1 MLTYAT
7 KLFLIVALSL
17 TGLANTPTRS
27 NRQDEVIRV
36 ETNLVTVPA
45 IVKKRSGAYIPNLER
60 KDFHIYE
67 DGVEQEISHF
77 EAADKP
83 FTVILMLDASDST
96 NGQLQDIQAAALA
109 FIDQLY
115 AEDRGI
121 IVGFDKQMV
130 RMTEPT
136 NDRQLLI
143 AAVRSAKTGG
153 GTALYDAVTTVIN
166 SKHVRSP
173 GRTAIVLLTD
183 GIDTSSSN
191 STYDNTL
198 ALAAE
203 QYAFI
208 YPIQYN
214 TVKELAAKT
223 LNDSNF
229 AVTYTTPSGEPLS
242 KAYERGTRYLQTLA
256 RISGGRFHYADEGK
270 SLSRAFASI
279 AQELRQQYTLSYY
292 PKNQKTTNGKRRIKV
307 EVDVPDAVVHARETY
322 VYKPR
327 SR

>member
-130 RMTEPT
+130 RMT
-136 NDRQLLI
+136 
-143 AAVRSAKTGG
+143 
-153 GTALYDAVTTVIN
+153 
-166 SKHVRSP
+166 
-173 GRTAIVLLTD
+173 
-183 GIDTSSSN
+183 
-191 STYDNTL
+191 
-198 ALAAE
+198 
-203 QYAFI
+203 
-208 YPIQYN
+208 
-214 TVKELAAKT
+214 
-223 LNDSNF
+223 
-229 AVTYTTPSGEPLS
+229 
-242 KAYERGTRYLQTLA
+242 
-256 RISGGRFHYADEGK
+256 
-270 SLSRAFASI
+270 
-279 AQELRQQYTLSYY
+279 
-292 PKNQKTTNGKRRIKV
+292 
-307 EVDVPDAVVHARETY
+307 
-322 VYKPR
+322 
-327 SR
+327 

>member
-17 TGLANTPTRS
+17 TGLANTATRS

-115 AEDRGI
+115 AEDRAI
-121 IVGFDKQMV
+121 IV
-130 RMTEPT
+130 
-136 NDRQLLI
+136 
-143 AAVRSAKTGG
+143 
-153 GTALYDAVTTVIN
+153 
-166 SKHVRSP
+166 
-173 GRTAIVLLTD
+173 
-183 GIDTSSSN
+183 
-191 STYDNTL
+191 
-198 ALAAE
+198 
-203 QYAFI
+203 
-208 YPIQYN
+208 
-214 TVKELAAKT
+214 
-223 LNDSNF
+223 
-229 AVTYTTPSGEPLS
+229 
-242 KAYERGTRYLQTLA
+242 
-256 RISGGRFHYADEGK
+256 
-270 SLSRAFASI
+270 
-279 AQELRQQYTLSYY
+279 
-292 PKNQKTTNGKRRIKV
+292 
-307 EVDVPDAVVHARETY
+307 
-322 VYKPR
+322 
-327 SR
+327 